1 MLRDELPSP
10 RAAASGASQALPSQ
24 ALPDGFKPAT
34 PGESMN
40 GGALLVAAYI
50 FMWVILFVWLWR
62 VWAGQNS
69 LSERIDGLDRAIDRA
84 LKSRASAKSPA
95 TGSSDG

>member
-1 MLRDELPSP
+1 
-10 RAAASGASQALPSQ
+10 
-24 ALPDGFKPAT
+24 
-34 PGESMN
+34 MN